1 MDSRTP
7 GRGDAPG
14 HAPPRYGVR
23 SYLHQFYDDCTGG
36 GGATAWDGAA
46 HGGGGRRSSHA
57 DKGSSGGRAAGW
69 HVTLWKLCLLTGVLV
84 TMTGA
89 ALLVAGRVVP
99 ARIEEFGK
107 DDFFMVD
114 SRAVAFNR
122 VLDTCRLAG
131 AALFCLGGAVAAA
144 CCLGWLLAR
153 CGAARG
159 RAGARHDYRYRHRGH
174 RGDDDDDGA
183 DDDDD
188 CDAAA
193 DDDDDCDDD
202 GDDAPAAAASPAA
215 AATADECQRFG
226 KKMKKRRAGGGGA
239 DGGGADGGD
248 GGGDVGRQDTA
259 VKKEPARGVTLH
271 PSSATARSA
280 PPSPAPSAPSASPS
294 ASPSAPGHVMV
305 PCSLARVL
313 NVQPAS

>member
-14 HAPPRYGVR
+14 HPPPRYGVR

-36 GGATAWDGAA
+36 RGATAWDGAA

-57 DKGSSGGRAAGW
+57 GKGSSGSRAAGW

-107 DDFFMVD
+107 DDFFVVD

-122 VLDTCRLAG
+122 VLDTCRVAG

-153 CGAARG
+153 CGGARG
-159 RAGARHDYRYRHRGH
+159 RRGPRHDYRYRGH
-174 RGDDDDDGA
+174 RGGDDDDGA
-183 DDDDD
+183 DDDD
-188 CDAAA
+188 CDAT

-202 GDDAPAAAASPAA
+202 GDDAQAAAA

-226 KKMKKRRAGGGGA
+226 KKMKKRRADGGGDDGA
-239 DGGGADGGD
+239 DGGGGD
-248 GGGDVGRQDTA
+248 DGRQDA
-259 VKKEPARGVTLH
+259 VVKKEPARGVTLH

-280 PPSPAPSAPSASPS
+280 PPSTSASL
-294 ASPSAPGHVMV
+294 SAPGHVMV
-305 PCSLARVL
+305 PCSLARLL